1 MANEWRA
8 LDYWD
13 GKNDLNNDA
22 DALQDATEKAKTIQH
37 SHEWIIVRDS
47 EYVNVQTTDTQ
58 VALSLQLGIQAALAA
73 VINITLGD
81 TNQGKKVAHDLKQF
95 MRTRQHNSQRTI
107 IENSKEI
114 QVTTTDT
121 DIAVNLQAMIQ
132 ILVALIGQL
141 DVL

>member
-13 GKNDLNNDA
+13 GKNDLNNEDVS
-22 DALQDATEKAKTIQH
+22 QEATQKVSTKQH

-47 EYVNVQTTDTQ
+47 EYVEVHTTDTQ
-58 VALSLQLGIQAALAA
+58 VALSLQLGIQAALAL

-81 TNQGKKVAHDLKQF
+81 TEQGKKVAHDMKQF
-95 MRTRQHNSQRTI
+95 MRTKQHNSQRTI

-132 ILVALIGQL
+132 ILVALLGQL
-141 DVL
+141 DVF

>member
-1 MANEWRA
+1 
-8 LDYWD
+8 
-13 GKNDLNNDA
+13 
-22 DALQDATEKAKTIQH
+22 
-37 SHEWIIVRDS
+37 
-47 EYVNVQTTDTQ
+47 
-58 VALSLQLGIQAALAA
+58 
-73 VINITLGD
+73 
-81 TNQGKKVAHDLKQF
+81 